1 MGYRRMF
8 SWLVICLALLGSA
21 TNAISGTVNVA
32 DSFVGSM
39 AFNEVIPAQQY
50 KLIPLGS
57 WRTGDKLVIQVGARN
72 AVFDDITACI
82 LTEDEVRS
90 YQPRSGCRGRVKART
105 PFALQWQIEMEAK
118 HFLVLDNTFANFI
131 KKTVGVDV
139 RFQRFLNQQEVAR
152 LAAPFESIRS
162 SIERTFENADFNIN
176 IKPCGESN
184 AYSDHRTADITLCS
198 EIMSDL
204 QRNPGA
210 LTATLLHEYGHS
222 LLNRWGEPGASEED
236 MADQFAIVSLLRAGD
251 KGRELLLQ
259 WIQFWAQRDSRAEA
273 QNQLTRGDTHSLSI
287 QRARNIQQ
295 AMNFP
300 DEVTR
305 RWNKMLYRHMT
316 KQALQQTISQPR
328 KSDDLDL
335 AQEALR
341 TK

>member
-1 MGYRRMF
+1 MRQITK
-8 SWLVICLALLGSA
+8 LCLLTCCLAA
-21 TNAISGTVNVA
+21 TAAFSGTVNVA
-32 DSFVGSM
+32 NSFVGSM
-39 AFNEVIPAQQY
+39 AFNEVIESHQY
-50 KLIPLGS
+50 KMLPLGA
-57 WRTGDKLVIQVGARN
+57 WRAGDKLAIQVGARN
-72 AVFDDITACI
+72 AVFNDITACI
-82 LTEDEVRS
+82 LTEDEARN
-90 YQPRSGCRGRVKART
+90 YQPRGGCRGRVKTMT
-105 PFALQWQIEMEAK
+105 PFLLQWQVEVEAK
-118 HFLVLDNTFANFI
+118 HFLVLDNTYANFI

-139 RFQRFLNQQEVAR
+139 KYQKFLNQQEVSS
-152 LAAPFESIRS
+152 LAVPFESIRA
-162 SIERTFENADFNIN
+162 SIDRTFENADFNIN

-198 EIMSDL
+198 ELMSDL

-236 MADQFAIVSLLRAGD
+236 MADQFATVSLLRAGD

-259 WIQFWAQRDSRAEA
+259 WIQFWSQRDSRAEA

-300 DEVTR
+300 DELTR

-316 KQALQQTISQPR
+316 KQALQQTVNQPR
-328 KSDDLDL
+328 KSDDMDL